1 MTICNGA
8 DQVLEDLLIIPSL
21 SSFAKSAFAAA
32 SLAASR
38 RRNLAVAGGPVVLM
52 WCRVLCFAGGS
63 LPSVLATSW
72 NWLKICLKTG
82 GVASTAAKRPLL
94 DGGGASV
101 AAGGPAANLRIVLV
115 SSSWL
120 AARSTTR

>member
-1 MTICNGA
+1 
-8 DQVLEDLLIIPSL
+8 L
-21 SSFAKSAFAAA
+21 
-32 SLAASR
+32 
-38 RRNLAVAGGPVVLM
+38 
-52 WCRVLCFAGGS
+52 
-63 LPSVLATSW
+63 VLATSW

-94 DGGGASV
+94 DSGGASV

-120 AARSTTR
+120 AARSTTRWKCFKKSAQNS

>member
-1 MTICNGA
+1 
-8 DQVLEDLLIIPSL
+8 
-21 SSFAKSAFAAA
+21 
-32 SLAASR
+32 
-38 RRNLAVAGGPVVLM
+38 M

>member
-1 MTICNGA
+1 MTMCNGA
-8 DQVLEDLLIIPSL
+8 DQVLDDLIIPSL

-38 RRNLAVAGGPVVLM
+38 RRNLAVAGGPLVLM
-52 WCRVLCFAGGS
+52 WCRVLCLAGGY
-63 LPSVLATSW
+63 LPSALATSW
-72 NWLKICLKTG
+72 NWLKICLKTTG
-82 GVASTAAKRPLL
+82 LASTAAKRPLL

-101 AAGGPAANLRIVLV
+101 AAGGLAANLRCVLV

-120 AARSTTR
+120 ATRSTTR

>member
-1 MTICNGA
+1 MCNGE
-8 DQVLEDLLIIPSL
+8 DQVLDDLIILSL
-21 SSFAKSAFAAA
+21 SSFVKSAFAAA

-38 RRNLAVAGGPVVLM
+38 WRNLAVAGGPVVLM
-52 WCRVLCFAGGS
+52 WCSVLCLAGGN
-63 LPSVLATSW
+63 LPSALATSW
-72 NWLKICLKTG
+72 NWLKICLKAG

-101 AAGGPAANLRIVLV
+101 AAGGPAANLRSVLV